1 MFGCAD
7 HEKYAENSWQEKK
20 QNNALMELIQVFVP
34 TVLVWVQITDKEKY
48 VENSGQEKA
57 KYCQGGNCD
66 KNGEVKSQHWLIKS
80 YGGCHS
86 IRLVETP
93 GGQGEPGDKNFSKN
107 LGDRAVS
114 GIPPPVC
121 LAVVVDGV
129 INLMKCFVALAWP
142 GRSELTS
149 IFYPLTLG
157 YSSK

>member
-80 YGGCHS
+80 YGSYHS
-86 IRLVETP
+86 IRLFETP
-93 GGQGEPGDKNFSKN
+93 G
-107 LGDRAVS
+107 
-114 GIPPPVC
+114 
-121 LAVVVDGV
+121 
-129 INLMKCFVALAWP
+129 
-142 GRSELTS
+142 
-149 IFYPLTLG
+149 
-157 YSSK
+157 